1 MKKTLSLTN
10 KDGEVREL
18 TADDLRMFKSAKEVL
33 PQSLQKNLACAA
45 LKRLLKRLRR
55 LLDFLRRYLK
65 LSRQQ
70 VMVGKLGLMHHF
82 GNLLSN
88 IHSQIRPTRNLNKK
102 KNIL

>member
-33 PQSLQKNLACAA
+33 PPSLQKKLGVRGPQKAPKKIA
-45 LKRLLKRLRR
+45 KTIRLSAG
-55 LLDFLRRYLK
+55 YLK